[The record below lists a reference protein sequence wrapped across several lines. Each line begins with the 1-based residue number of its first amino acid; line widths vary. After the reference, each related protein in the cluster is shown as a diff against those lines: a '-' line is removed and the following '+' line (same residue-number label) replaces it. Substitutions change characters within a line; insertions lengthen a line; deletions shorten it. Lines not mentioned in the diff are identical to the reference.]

1 MGGGK
6 KRWHVFLLFWSSEIL
21 PNKAGTSWLRFLE
34 VSEDNTGHAFTGKF
48 NKNRNLSASSG
59 SSFDLHLKLASG
71 LGSQYQSLLRSNYEL
86 AEIYS
91 DCFQWKTSEHCSKA
105 TIILPV
111 TPCNATQAPLQ
122 KTKCLNRTY
131 STHTQ
136 HWTSARFHIAFLK
149 RK

>member
-1 MGGGK
+1 MGRGK
-6 KRWHVFLLFWSSEIL
+6 KRRHAFLLFWSSEIL
-21 PNKAGTSWLRFLE
+21 SNKARTSWLRFLG

-48 NKNRNLSASSG
+48 NNNRKCFW
-59 SSFDLHLKLASG
+59 SSFDPHLKFANG

-91 DCFQWKTSEHCSKA
+91 DCFQWKALKHCSKA
-105 TIILPV
+105 TIILPN
-111 TPCNATQAPLQ
+111 TPCNATQAALQ

-136 HWTSARFHIAFLK
+136 HWTSARFHIAFPK